1 MRLQLAEHL
10 LHTREHFRV
19 IRCIICVGYKEQ
31 HVIRVHQLHSDAR
44 LAQRVADLHACIAPG
59 SEAHCHLCRIQT
71 QTAAIVLLKHSQA
84 CVRSAQLAQLLRC
97 RYGSLGHLAAI
108 GLHLRPR
115 CIQRTHQ
122 QIVRARR
129 CQDTHHVRR
138 TLQIKVLS
146 LNMQQAALRHR
157 AKDFV
162 RALSAGIG
170 AALQRGRRQQLAEAK
185 VRAMCL
191 IDKQHCTLCM
201 TDSSNS
207 LYICG
212 NTIIVRTRQQH
223 SLNRA
228 VSKQSLLH
236 CLRRNLRHQA
246 KFCIKLR
253 LHISHL
259 YAAQDKSSGHAAVR
273 ITRQQQLFARVQRR
287 QQHSMNRLARAVHR
301 HKAGITAIGLRRQL
315 LCLLDIACRLMNII
329 QLAHQRYIQ
338 LHARTQ
344 LVAQQTLHTAPALM
358 SRRMQRI
365 NIFTFISQHRLYQ
378 GHGDSLFLLLHNK
391 PPCLVHHYILSYLP
405 HFS

>member
-1 MRLQLAEHL
+1 M
-10 LHTREHFRV
+10 
-19 IRCIICVGYKEQ
+19 C
-31 HVIRVHQLHSDAR
+31 
-44 LAQRVADLHACIAPG
+44 
-59 SEAHCHLCRIQT
+59 
-71 QTAAIVLLKHSQA
+71 
-84 CVRSAQLAQLLRC
+84 SAQTAQLLRC
-97 RYGSLGHLAAI
+97 NCGSLGHLAAI
-108 GLHLRPR
+108 GLHLRPS
-115 CIQRTHQ
+115 CIQRAHQ

-129 CQDTHHVRR
+129 CQDTHNVCC
-138 TLQIKVLS
+138 TLQIEVLA
-146 LNMQQAALRHR
+146 LHMQQAALRHR

-162 RALSAGIG
+162 RALSAGIC

-185 VRAMCL
+185 VRTMRL
-191 IDKQHCTLCM
+191 IDKQHSSLRM

-207 LYICG
+207 LHICG
-212 NTIIVRTRQQH
+212 NTIIIRARQQH

-246 KFCIKLR
+246 KVCIKLR

-287 QQHSMNRLARAVHR
+287 QQHRMNRLTRAVHR
-301 HKAGITAIGLRRQL
+301 HKAGITSIGLRRQL
-315 LCLLDIACRLMNII
+315 LCLLDIARRLMDIV
-329 QLAHQRYIQ
+329 QLAHQRNIQ
-338 LHARTQ
+338 LHARAQ

-358 SRRMQRI
+358 ARRMQRI

-378 GHGDSLFLLLHNK
+378 RHGDSFFLLLHNK

-405 HFS
+405 RFS